1 MQHFHVAAGIL
12 RNTGGQVLITERIE
26 AGPYRDLWEFPGGK
40 IHAGE
45 TALVALKRELLEEIG
60 IEATSIE
67 PFMNLTHEYP
77 DRTVELEFFNVTQWQ
92 GVPTGLEGQSLRWI
106 DIPDLRADELLPA
119 DVQVISALKNL

>member
-26 AGPYRDLWEFPGGK
+26 AGPYCDLWEFPGGK

-45 TALVALKRELLEEIG
+45 SALGALKRELLEEIG
-60 IEATSIE
+60 IEATAIE

-77 DRTVELEFFNVTQWQ
+77 DRTVELEFFDVTEWS
-92 GVPTGLEGQSLRWI
+92 GEPAGLEGQQIRWV
-106 DIPDLRADELLPA
+106 DISDLRADELLPA
-119 DVQVISALKNL
+119 DAPVVSALKNC

>member
-60 IEATSIE
+60 IKATTVE

-77 DRTVELEFFNVTQWQ
+77 DRTVELEFFDVTEWS
-92 GVPTGLEGQSLRWI
+92 GVPTGLEGQQIRWVNI
-106 DIPDLRADELLPA
+106 SDLRANELLPA
-119 DVQVISALKNL
+119 DIAVIKELQNL

>member
-1 MQHFHVAAGIL
+1 MQRFHVAAGIL

-60 IEATSIE
+60 IKATAVE

-77 DRTVELEFFNVTQWQ
+77 DRIVELEFFDVTEWS
-92 GVPTGLEGQSLRWI
+92 GVPTGLEGQQLRWV
-106 DIPDLRADELLPA
+106 DISELRADELLPA
-119 DVQVISALKNL
+119 DAPVVELLQTR